1 MTADGWAAG
10 DAATEDAILPVVLIP
25 VVLSVV
31 VAVAA
36 LARTRR
42 LAIVT
47 RT

>member
-36 LARTRR
+36 LVRTRR